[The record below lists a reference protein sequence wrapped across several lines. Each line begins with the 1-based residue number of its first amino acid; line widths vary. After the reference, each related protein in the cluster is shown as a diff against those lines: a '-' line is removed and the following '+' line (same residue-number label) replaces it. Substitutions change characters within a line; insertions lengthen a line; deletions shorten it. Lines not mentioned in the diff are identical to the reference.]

1 MSIDKLTMGLL
12 GALQNFDIS
21 DRAGMVMLYDFT
33 VSMVCDPYPDWVYF
47 SIMVVKFVN
56 SNQTFRLYGII

>member
-1 MSIDKLTMGLL
+1 
-12 GALQNFDIS
+12 
-21 DRAGMVMLYDFT
+21 MVMLYDFT

-56 SNQTFRLYGII
+56 SNQTFRLYRII